1 MRFRAWDG
9 WGGGSD
15 PELRFLNV
23 CVCVCVCGAL
33 RFDGQ

>member
-23 CVCVCVCGAL
+23 CVCVCGAL

>member
-23 CVCVCVCGAL
+23 CVCGAL